1 MDMSR
6 LTEQKFIAFYGPV
19 ALASIFFGLG
29 KLNADQ
35 WLSFSQILAI
45 TFMGINAGQALGEY
59 AIKTKNEPAKDA
71 AT

>member
-1 MDMSR
+1 MDMGR

-19 ALASIFFGLG
+19 ALASLFFAWG

-35 WLSFSQILAI
+35 WLSFSQVLAI

-59 AIKTKNEPAKDA
+59 AIHTKKKDD
-71 AT
+71 TSVT